1 MKYKV
6 IEKIDDSFEPEVRE
20 DIYDTLDEAIAHLK
34 SRHTM
39 ICKFIED
46 NEAPDEVVNKLHI
59 DGINST
65 YYMDDQFSM
74 DRMILDSFI
83 EEIKEK

>member
-20 DIYDTLDEAIAHLK
+20 ETYDTLDEAIAHLTL
-34 SRHTM
+34 SHTM

-46 NEAPDEVVNKLHI
+46 NEADDEVVNKLHI
-59 DGINST
+59 DGNNST

-74 DRMILDSFI
+74 DRMIMETSI